1 MSVHDQELTL
11 PALSH
16 FTFPAPCQGFLPA
29 EKATAEQ
36 HPFQRAQIVSI
47 SRKFEGG
54 RPRV

>member
-29 EKATAEQ
+29 EKAAAEQ